1 MVISDPT
8 LRELSDYWE
17 ELRNGRAAPYRSE
30 IDPRHFE
37 SALENMFILEHLGG
51 SNVRIRLAGMTL
63 CEMMGMELRGMSLRA
78 LMRMNDRVALDTALG
93 QVLGGPCIAHLELDA
108 HAPSGDHRPAEMILL
123 PLRSDFGEVSRI
135 LGCLQV
141 KGRLDTDVPPVRLS
155 IRAANIR
162 TIEVK
167 AGSEPGKP
175 PRGPGFAEPAP
186 GFAHA
191 PAPFRAI
198 EGGARKPGTERR
210 RGHLRLVDRD

>member
-51 SNVRIRLAGMTL
+51 TNVRIRLAGMTL

-78 LMRMNDRVALDTALG
+78 LMRMNDRVALDTSLG
-93 QVLGGPCIAHLELDA
+93 QVFGGPSIAHLELDA
-108 HAPSGDHRPAEMILL
+108 HAPSGDVRAAEMILL

-141 KGRLDTDVPPVRLS
+141 KDRRDSDVPPLRLS
-155 IRAANIR
+155 IRTSSIR
-162 TIEVK
+162 SVEVTV
-167 AGSEPGKP
+167 AQQPGT
-175 PRGPGFAEPAP
+175 PRGPGFAEPKP
-186 GFAHA
+186 GFVHA
-191 PAPFRAI
+191 VAPLRAI
-198 EGGARKPGTERR
+198 EGGASKRSRERR
-210 RGHLRLVDRD
+210 RDHLRLVDPD